1 MAMRQ
6 QRHSLHAGVALRW
19 VRLALALTV
28 VQPETFKR
36 WRRQD
41 WHVDGAS
48 SARTPPSLPG
58 TTYEDTPM
66 GRVRQPTN
74 MIQW

>member
-1 MAMRQ
+1 MALRQ

-19 VRLALALTV
+19 VRLAPALTV

-36 WRRQD
+36 WRRQGG
-41 WHVDGAS
+41 HVDGAR
-48 SARTPPSLPG
+48 SARTLPHPPG

-66 GRVRQPTN
+66 GRVSQPTD
-74 MIQW
+74 MVQ